1 MTNLLNNRIYSFI
14 AQGEGRIVF
23 EGVLIRAYGGFYYV
37 KKGDEVWECSL
48 RGKFRLGKG
57 SAALVGDRVRVSPL
71 RDKVGRIDEILPR
84 TTELFR
90 PAVANVDQAVIVF
103 AVKNPEPNLTLLDRF
118 LVLTESS
125 NISPVVCLNKAD
137 LLSNRREHEWLRL
150 YRKIGYSIVI
160 TSTKEQDGIE
170 ELRQILIGKT
180 TVFAGPSG
188 VGKSSLL
195 NNIQPNLELKTGEI
209 SHKLKRGKHT
219 TRHAELLPI
228 REGGFVVDTPGFS
241 SLDLPHMEKE
251 ELSHYFPEFD
261 SFNQDCKFNSCLHNH
276 EPQCAVKKAV
286 ELGHINKNRY
296 QNYLIFLDEVMHQE
310 RRY

>member
-1 MTNLLNNRIYSFI
+1 M
-14 AQGEGRIVF
+14 F

-37 KKGDEVWECSL
+37 KKGDELWECSL

-57 SAALVGDRVRVSPL
+57 TPALVGDRVRVTPV
-71 RDKVGRIDEILPR
+71 REKAGRIDEILPR

-90 PAVANVDQAVIVF
+90 PAVANVDQVVIVF
-103 AVKNPEPNLTLLDRF
+103 AVKNPEPNPTLLDRF
-118 LVLTESS
+118 LVLAENS
-125 NISPVVCLNKAD
+125 NISPVICMNKAD
-137 LLSNRREHEWLRL
+137 LLNNRRGHEWLRL
-150 YRKIGYSIVI
+150 YRRIGYPVVI
-160 TSTKEQDGIE
+160 TSTKKQEGIE
-170 ELRQILIGKT
+170 DLRQILIGKT

-195 NNIQPNLELKTGEI
+195 NNIQPDLELKTGEI

-228 REGGFVVDTPGFS
+228 NQGGFVVDTPGFS
-241 SLDLPHMEKE
+241 SLDLPQMEKE
-251 ELSHYFPEFD
+251 ELGHYFPEFD
-261 SFNQDCKFNSCLHNH
+261 SFNSDCKFNTCLHHH

-286 ELGHINKNRY
+286 EQGHITEERY
-296 QNYLIFLDEVMHQE
+296 QNYLLFLDEVMHQE